1 MLIVNDLLKKKETL
15 LQAIIAKYKCSNA
28 NTMDQLKI
36 KLEIAIQHSL

>member
-1 MLIVNDLLKKKETL
+1 MLIVNDLLKKETL
-15 LQAIIAKYKCSNA
+15 LQAITAKYKCSNA